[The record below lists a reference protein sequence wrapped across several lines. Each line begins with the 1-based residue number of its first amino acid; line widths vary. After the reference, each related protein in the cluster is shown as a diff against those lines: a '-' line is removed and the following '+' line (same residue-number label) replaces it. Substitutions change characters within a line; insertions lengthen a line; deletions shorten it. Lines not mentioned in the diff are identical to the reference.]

1 MFDDMKTKGALQKIN
16 AGGTAELSKSQ
27 IILSLVNLNAVFK
40 PMKRDDFK
48 RMPDD
53 DRKRVNSIMDWY
65 KDIRADKTKE
75 TYDKAKLDEVS
86 AQILAELKELQGP
99 TQEEIEADVK
109 ANDEDVKLA
118 EDIDMDDFFGD
129 HSSSSD
135 DSDESDEEDESE
147 DSDDADESDESD
159 ESEDGGDADK

>member
-27 IILSLVNLNAVFK
+27 IVLSLVNLNAVFK

-48 RMPDD
+48 RMPKED
-53 DRKRVNSIMDWY
+53 KIRVNAIMDWY
-65 KDIRADKTKE
+65 KDLRADKTKE

-99 TQEEIEADVK
+99 TAEEIEAEVK
-109 ANDEDVKLA
+109 ASDEDVKAA
-118 EDIDMDDFFGD
+118 EKIDLDNFFEGDD
-129 HSSSSD
+129 SD
-135 DSDESDEEDESE
+135 DSDDETEEPGDSEEAEEPDDSEESKEAE
-147 DSDDADESDESD
+147 
-159 ESEDGGDADK
+159 